1 MTGPIDMLLNPRGSA
16 YSGAGKLLPACVL
29 AQGILER
36 SGRQMNDER
45 LKRELNANRLLVVHF
60 DLES

>member
-1 MTGPIDMLLNPRGSA
+1 MTGPIDMLLGPRVSSCSGTGRLLSA
-16 YSGAGKLLPACVL
+16 CALGTRHFL
-29 AQGILER
+29 AE
-36 SGRQMNDER
+36 GRQMNDER